1 MKKIFYAALPYIIFT
16 LVTML
21 VFSLFFGAT
30 YGLCIL
36 ICLVTGKSATPGLLM
51 YAFMVGGFAA
61 GTFIAE
67 EG

>member
-1 MKKIFYAALPYIIFT
+1 MKKIFYAALPYIIFALIT
-16 LVTML
+16 IL

-36 ICLVTGKSATPGLLM
+36 VCLVTGKSATPGLLV

>member
-1 MKKIFYAALPYIIFT
+1 MKKIFYAALPYIIFALVAT
-16 LVTML
+16 LVFGFF
-21 VFSLFFGAT
+21 FSAT

-36 ICLVTGKSATPGLLM
+36 VCLVTGKNATSGLLVFALM
-51 YAFMVGGFAA
+51 MGALAA

>member
-1 MKKIFYAALPYIIFT
+1 MKKIFYAALPYIIFV